1 MNYLWLILMKNICV
15 VCKKL
20 AEVDCSCDNPA
31 RSFGNNEKLLEETN
45 LQSFEFSKN
54 LAEIQKQLQSNFNLF
69 LEAHTSL
76 VRAVA
81 VTSDSKYI
89 ISGSS
94 DNTIRI

>member
-1 MNYLWLILMKNICV
+1 MENICV

-20 AEVDCSCDNPA
+20 AEVDCSCDSPA